1 MRAERWRGAAPRS
14 RAGMFRRPP
23 RNFRGRRRAA
33 SSGGSSSSS
42 SEEEPEP
49 EPVAAPS
56 PASVASSR
64 SEREPEPDEGEGDTG
79 RAVASPEGARA
90 PAAAG
95 PPPSEEWAGSPGGRQ
110 ESGRAAAGGGPRPA
124 GAGAGPARRGK
135 ELLSFGSEEERE
147 GEEFFKIKKPSF
159 NEVTFRIQKKERLL
173 PAQSE
178 TEESKKICP
187 LEPRTGNTTGT
198 HEEEEKD
205 DESYSSLS
213 EDYNSLDS
221 ENESSFP
228 WRRKDLSPGNI
239 PSAACIEAAQR
250 KCHLARTQ
258 ADYLPLD
265 VSNSQRVSRRR
276 GSSDLES
283 EDKSD
288 MKSLSFVPKMRTLR
302 QRMTEHMVSVG
313 DESSE
318 EEAQMKWEEQQIK
331 KAIKLSQETYDE
343 AFLHKPQPAKPKF
356 DPSVSLPS
364 VNLEIVKK
372 RLTERIASLL
382 DVHRA
387 HQREYEKYM
396 EDIKNSKITVQELEK
411 SSDAA
416 LNYKFYRAMKT
427 YVENLIN
434 CLNEKLKYINEL
446 ELAVHVLFE
455 QQATR
460 VLKRRQDELKN
471 ESAYIQH
478 LTSGSDKPTNGGLE
492 GDEKVQLL
500 EMCEHRRTCR
510 RQVREC
516 SGETDHHEGM
526 SSDDELTPTEVKE
539 FQKSKDNVLED
550 SRKVFEDVHADF
562 CDIRKILL
570 KFQEWK
576 EKFPDT
582 YCDAYISF
590 CLPKL
595 LNPLIRVQLIN
606 WNPLEQNFTEL
617 EEMPWFRAIEEF
629 SDAKHESESKRD
641 DDPDQEVLPRVIEKT
656 ILPKITAFVKSVWDP
671 LSSSQ
676 TKNLVQLCNSI
687 FEKQVLSKNECSQ
700 AKEDLKNTVVLR
712 MKKSI
717 EEDVFIPLYPKS
729 TVEDK
734 SSLCSKFQERRF
746 WSAVKLLSNVL
757 LWDGIV
763 QEDTVRDLGLSK
775 LLNRYLLLNLLNTPL
790 GPDNIEKC
798 KKVVACLPERWFQD
812 LKSGS
817 TLPELLNFCQH
828 LLRCA
833 QTLHKDNHSDET
845 KEALLLLVKI
855 KALHIVEDF
864 IEEYKLEH
872 LKPITGK

>member
-1 MRAERWRGAAPRS
+1 
-14 RAGMFRRPP
+14 MFRRPP

-33 SSGGSSSSS
+33 SSGS
-42 SEEEPEP
+42 SEEEPQP
-49 EPVAAPS
+49 SAAPAP
-56 PASVASSR
+56 PAPGSGSD
-64 SEREPEPDEGEGDTG
+64 SEREAEPEEGGGDPG
-79 RAVASPEGARA
+79 SAAAFPEGARA
-90 PAAAG
+90 AAAEG
-95 PPPSEEWAGSPGGRQ
+95 PLSPEEPAGSPGGR
-110 ESGRAAAGGGPRPA
+110 EASGRAATGRGPRLA
-124 GAGAGPARRGK
+124 GTGPARGGRV
-135 ELLSFGSEEERE
+135 LLSFGSEEERE
-147 GEEFFKIKKPSF
+147 GDEQFFKIKKPSF
-159 NEVTFRIQKKERLL
+159 NEVTFRIQKKESLL
-173 PAQSE
+173 PAQTE
-178 TEESKKICP
+178 IEESKKICQ
-187 LEPRTGNTTGT
+187 LEPRTGNTKGT
-198 HEEEEKD
+198 HEEEEEGKE

-213 EDYNSLDS
+213 EDYNSSDS
-221 ENESSFP
+221 ENESSSSQ
-228 WRRKDLSPGNI
+228 RRRDLSPGDI
-239 PSAACIEAAQR
+239 PSAACIDAARR
-250 KCHLARTQ
+250 KRHLARTR

-265 VSNSQRVSRRR
+265 VSNSHQVSQRRE
-276 GSSDLES
+276 SSDLES
-283 EDKSD
+283 EDESD
-288 MKSLSFVPKMRTLR
+288 MKTLNFVPKMRTLR
-302 QRMTEHMVSVG
+302 QRMTEHMASVS

-318 EEAQMKWEEQQIK
+318 DEAQIKWEEQQIK
-331 KAIKLSQETYDE
+331 KAVKLSQETYDD
-343 AFLHKPQPAKPKF
+343 ASLHKSQPAKPKF
-356 DPSVSLPS
+356 DPSVSLPP

-372 RLTERIASLL
+372 RLTERITSLQ

-396 EDIKNSKITVQELEK
+396 EDIESSKLTVQELEK

-434 CLNEKLKYINEL
+434 CLNEKLKYINDL
-446 ELAVHVLFE
+446 ELAVHVLL
-455 QQATR
+455 QQRAMR
-460 VLKRRQDELKN
+460 ILKRRQDELKN
-471 ESAYIQH
+471 ESAYVQH
-478 LTSGSDKPTNGGLE
+478 LTSGDDKPTNGGLE
-492 GDEKVQLL
+492 GDEKTQLL

-510 RQVREC
+510 RQMREC
-516 SGETDHHEGM
+516 SGEADHHEGM
-526 SSDDELTPTEVKE
+526 SSDDELTPTEVTE

-576 EKFPDT
+576 EKFPDS

-606 WNPLEQNFTEL
+606 WNPLENFTEL
-617 EEMPWFRAIEEF
+617 EEMPWFRAIQEF
-629 SDAKHESESKRD
+629 SDAKNVSESKRD

-671 LSSSQ
+671 LSTSQ
-676 TKNLVQLCNSI
+676 TKNLVQLCSNI
-687 FEKQVLSKNECSQ
+687 FEKQVLSKNECSR
-700 AKEDLKNTVVLR
+700 AKEDLMNMAVLR
-712 MKKSI
+712 MKKSV

-734 SSLCSKFQERRF
+734 SSLCSKFQERQF
-746 WSAVKLLSNVL
+746 WSAFKLLSNVL

-775 LLNRYLLLNLLNTPL
+775 LLNRYLLLNLLNTPPGL
-790 GPDNIEKC
+790 DNIEKC
-798 KKVVACLPERWFQD
+798 NKVVACLPERWFQD

-828 LLRCA
+828 LLQCA
-833 QTLHKDNHSDET
+833 RTLHKNNHSHET
-845 KEALLLLVKI
+845 KEVLFLLVKV

-872 LKPITGK
+872 LKSMIGK

>member
-1 MRAERWRGAAPRS
+1 M
-14 RAGMFRRPP
+14 
-23 RNFRGRRRAA
+23 RNFLKSKNHPSMKSPLEFKRRKACCLH
-33 SSGGSSSSS
+33 
-42 SEEEPEP
+42 
-49 EPVAAPS
+49 
-56 PASVASSR
+56 
-64 SEREPEPDEGEGDTG
+64 
-79 RAVASPEGARA
+79 
-90 PAAAG
+90 
-95 PPPSEEWAGSPGGRQ
+95 RQ
-110 ESGRAAAGGGPRPA
+110 
-124 GAGAGPARRGK
+124 K
-135 ELLSFGSEEERE
+135 L
-147 GEEFFKIKKPSF
+147 KKAK
-159 NEVTFRIQKKERLL
+159 V
-173 PAQSE
+173 
-178 TEESKKICP
+178 KICQ
-187 LEPRTGNTTGT
+187 LVPRTVNTKGT
-198 HEEEEKD
+198 REEEEEKE

-213 EDYNSLDS
+213 EDYNSSDA
-221 ENESSFP
+221 ENESSSP
-228 WRRKDLSPGNI
+228 QRRKDLSPGSI
-239 PSAACIEAAQR
+239 PSAACIEAARR
-250 KCHLARTQ
+250 KRHLARSR

-265 VSNSQRVSRRR
+265 VSNSHQVSQRRE
-276 GSSDLES
+276 SSDLES
-283 EDKSD
+283 EDESD
-288 MKSLSFVPKMRTLR
+288 MKNLNFVPKMRTVR
-302 QRMTEHMVSVG
+302 ERMTEHMVS

-318 EEAQMKWEEQQIK
+318 EEAQIKWEEQQIK
-331 KAIKLSQETYDE
+331 KAVKLSQETYDD
-343 AFLHKPQPAKPKF
+343 ASLHKSQPAKPKF

-372 RLTERIASLL
+372 RLTERITSLQ

-387 HQREYEKYM
+387 HQREYEKYI
-396 EDIKNSKITVQELEK
+396 EDIESSKMTVQELEK

-427 YVENLIN
+427 YAENLIN

-446 ELAVHVLFE
+446 ELAVHVLL
-455 QQATR
+455 QKRAMM

-478 LTSGSDKPTNGGLE
+478 LTSGNDKPANGGLE
-492 GDEKVQLL
+492 DDDKAQLL

-510 RQVREC
+510 RQMREC
-516 SGETDHHEGM
+516 SGEADHHEGM
-526 SSDDELTPTEVKE
+526 SSDDELTPSEVTE
-539 FQKSKDNVLED
+539 FQKSKDNLLED

-576 EKFPDT
+576 EKFPDS

-606 WNPLEQNFTEL
+606 WTPLEQNFTEL

-629 SDAKHESESKRD
+629 SDAKNVSESKRD
-641 DDPDQEVLPRVIEKT
+641 DDTDQEVLPRVIEKT

-671 LSSSQ
+671 LSTSQ
-676 TKNLVQLCNSI
+676 TKNLVQLCNNI
-687 FEKQVLSKNECSQ
+687 FEKQVLSKRECTQ
-700 AKEDLKNTVVLR
+700 AKKDLMNMVVLR
-712 MKKSI
+712 MKKSV

-729 TVEDK
+729 AVEDK

-798 KKVVACLPERWFQD
+798 TKVVACLPERWFHD

-828 LLRCA
+828 LLQCA
-833 QTLHKDNHSDET
+833 HMLHKNNHSDET
-845 KEALLLLVKI
+845 KEFLLLLVKV
-855 KALHIVEDF
+855 KALRIVEEF

-872 LKPITGK
+872 LKSMIGK